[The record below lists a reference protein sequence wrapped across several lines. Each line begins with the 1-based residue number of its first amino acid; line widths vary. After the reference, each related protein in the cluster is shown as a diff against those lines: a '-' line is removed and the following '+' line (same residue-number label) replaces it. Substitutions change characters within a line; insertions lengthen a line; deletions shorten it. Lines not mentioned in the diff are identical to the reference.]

1 MRYAEFKESADGILG
16 AIMGKAGAKP
26 DADIFG
32 LAGVTAPSNNNNS
45 PIGNIGNFDNTPTTG
60 SNPSSGDSML
70 PVKGRITSPFGMRQ
84 RGMHNGTDFGVPIGT
99 PVLAP
104 DDGVVWMAGSNGSA
118 GIMVAIN
125 SGNTQHKLMHLSQIK
140 VQPGEKVKK
149 GQVVGLSGNTG
160 LSTGPHLHWEKHVA
174 GRATDPMRNIG

>member
-1 MRYAEFKESADGILG
+1 MRYAEFKENVDGILG
-16 AIMGKAGAKP
+16 AIMGKAGIDTSTSLSPKN
-26 DADIFG
+26 DDVFG
-32 LAGVTAPSNNNNS
+32 SPSGKNNFSNVS
-45 PIGNIGNFDNTPTTG
+45 SFTDMPTSGN
-60 SNPSSGDSML
+60 NPSAGDSML